1 MSEVDLRKLSKFQ
14 SDDEFLKMMKRKI
27 NAIKFEKSKKEAIA
41 KYNKKIANN
50 MKASLNKTNLS
61 TVNVNNII
69 KKVDSSINKTG
80 DITKNFNKAK
90 NIIKKE
96 IKGITTALPKLKPKS
111 LTKTKT
117 KVKATAA
124 NTKDYSKTLAL
135 QKKLIAMGAKITADG
150 IMGSR
155 TRAAIQKFMK
165 KKKTSASP
173 IMSKKTSSI
182 KTTPS
187 KFGGRISMSARLK
200 EIDKEKKAKS
210 KQKDTMQM
218 VKRLAKRAIAK
229 RK

>member
-1 MSEVDLRKLSKFQ
+1 MSNIDIRKLSEFQ
-14 SDDEFLKMMKRKI
+14 TDDEFLKMMKRKI
-27 NAIKFEKSKKEAIA
+27 NQEKFKKNKKEAIA

-50 MKASLNKTNLS
+50 MKASLNKTNLP

-69 KKVDSSINKTG
+69 KKVDSGINKTG

-90 NIIKKE
+90 SIIKKE
-96 IKGITTALPKLKPKS
+96 IKNITTALPKPKPKS
-111 LTKTKT
+111 ITKTRK

-124 NTKDYSKTLAL
+124 NTKDYGKTLAL
-135 QKKLIAMGAKITADG
+135 QKRLIAMGAKITADG
-150 IMGSR
+150 IMGAR

-200 EIDKEKKAKS
+200 EIDNEKKAKM
-210 KQKDTMQM
+210 KAMKDRIVTM
-218 VKRLAKRAIAK
+218 AKAK
-229 RK
+229 KK

>member
-1 MSEVDLRKLSKFQ
+1 MSNIDIRKLSEFQ
-14 SDDEFLKMMKRKI
+14 TDDEFLKMMKRKI
-27 NAIKFEKSKKEAIA
+27 NQEKFKKNKKEAIA

-50 MKASLNKTNLS
+50 MKASLNKTNLP

-69 KKVDSSINKTG
+69 KKVDSGINKTG

-90 NIIKKE
+90 SIIKKE
-96 IKGITTALPKLKPKS
+96 IKNITTALPKLKPKS
-111 LTKTKT
+111 ITKTRK

-124 NTKDYSKTLAL
+124 NTKDYGKTLAL
-135 QKKLIAMGAKITADG
+135 QKRLIAMGAKITADG

-155 TRAAIQKFMK
+155 TRAAIQKFMN

-200 EIDKEKKAKS
+200 EIDNEKKAKS

-218 VKRLAKRAIAK
+218 VQRLAKKAIAK

>member
-1 MSEVDLRKLSKFQ
+1 
-14 SDDEFLKMMKRKI
+14 MMKRKI
-27 NAIKFEKSKKEAIA
+27 NQEKFKKNKKEAIA

-50 MKASLNKTNLS
+50 MKASLNKTNLP

-69 KKVDSSINKTG
+69 KKVDSGINKTG

-90 NIIKKE
+90 SIIKKE
-96 IKGITTALPKLKPKS
+96 IKNITTALPKPKPKS
-111 LTKTKT
+111 ITKTRK

-124 NTKDYSKTLAL
+124 NTKDYGKTLAL
-135 QKKLIAMGAKITADG
+135 QKRLIAMGAKITADG
-150 IMGSR
+150 IMGAR

-200 EIDKEKKAKS
+200 EIDDEKKKAKM
-210 KQKDTMQM
+210 KAMKDRIVTM
-218 VKRLAKRAIAK
+218 AKA
-229 RK
+229 RKK